1 LSESQA
7 DPNPTAEQ
15 LVEEMKKVKVGDL
28 LLHTSSMLASL
39 AYGKLA
45 PETRD
50 LPDAHLAIEALRAL
64 LPLVPEA
71 DRAGIQQVVSNL
83 QIAYADAVKPK

>member
-1 LSESQA
+1 MSES
-7 DPNPTAEQ
+7 PPEPPTAEQ
-15 LVEEMKKVKVGDL
+15 LVEELKKVKVGDL

-50 LPDAHLAIEALRAL
+50 LPDAQLAIEALRAL
-64 LPLVPEA
+64 VPLVPEA
-71 DRAGIQQVVSNL
+71 DSGGIQQVVANL
-83 QIAYADAVKPK
+83 QLAYADAAKPE